1 MIMSTATIGIA
12 ASERH
17 AATAR
22 LLARL
27 GSRLSEAFY
36 RFLEQLP
43 KQRQD
48 VDLEVFKRVP
58 VPI

>member
-12 ASERH
+12 ASERQ
-17 AATAR
+17 AATVR

-27 GSRLSEAFY
+27 GSRLSEAFHG
-36 RFLEQLP
+36 FLEQLP
-43 KQRQD
+43 ERRQD

>member
-1 MIMSTATIGIA
+1 MSTATISIA
-12 ASERH
+12 TSERH
-17 AATAR
+17 TATVR

-36 RFLEQLP
+36 RFLEKLP
-43 KQRQD
+43 EQRQD

>member
-1 MIMSTATIGIA
+1 MSTATIGIA
-12 ASERH
+12 AGERH
-17 AATAR
+17 ASTVR

-27 GSRLSEAFY
+27 RSRLSEAFY
-36 RFLEQLP
+36 RFLEQLAE
-43 KQRQD
+43 QRQD

>member
-17 AATAR
+17 AATVR

-27 GSRLSEAFY
+27 GSRLSEAIY
-36 RFLEQLP
+36 RLLEQLP
-43 KQRQD
+43 EQRQD

>member
-1 MIMSTATIGIA
+1 MSTATIGIA

-22 LLARL
+22 LLAGL
-27 GSRLSEAFY
+27 GSRLSEAFL

>member
-17 AATAR
+17 AASVTLFTR
-22 LLARL
+22 LR
-27 GSRLSEAFY
+27 SRLSEAFY

-43 KQRQD
+43 EQRQD